1 MQVKSIAVT
10 DYSTGTQY
18 VYSGSSGTWESIQA
32 VGGKVNSGGGKVVT
46 PVDPAPP
53 TITGANSAPMPF
65 GGTHRDTS
73 STYVTPD
80 IYPWVATTL
89 KKSPVATVTTYP
101 GLPSGWTVTDTGKVL
116 PPSAAPVRELPSY
129 SCALSCLLVQPANSY
144 SDSKPPNSLYLP
156 HCLQHRGRILSWG
169 AVVPLKHFRVLTKR
183 DSPSPL
189 LARFPKRQLQNTIT
203 SKVFL

>member
-1 MQVKSIAVT
+1 MAHILAWAGGSTNYASGPYTMQVKSIAVT

-18 VYSGSSGTWESIQA
+18 VYSGSSGTWQSIQA
-32 VGGKVNSGGGKVVT
+32 VGGKVNSGGGRGVT

-53 TITGANSAPMPF
+53 AITGANSAPMPF
-65 GGTHRDTS
+65 PGTHRDTS

-116 PPSAAPVRELPSY
+116 PPSAAPVSELPLY
-129 SCALSCLLVQPANSY
+129 SCAMRR
-144 SDSKPPNSLYLP
+144 LYL
-156 HCLQHRGRILSWG
+156 
-169 AVVPLKHFRVLTKR
+169 F
-183 DSPSPL
+183 
-189 LARFPKRQLQNTIT
+189 
-203 SKVFL
+203 